1 MATNYPPAAFYFR
14 VEFGLDGIQDNDSRF
29 QELSG
34 LSAPGEVNEI
44 REGGENRFAYRLP
57 KAVQYSNLVLKRGL
71 ISDSR
76 IIAWINDILG
86 GDLSAPIKP
95 VDLIVTLM
103 NEDNEP
109 AASWKVENA
118 YPVKFEVESFNAKSN
133 EAAVEQIEFAY
144 NRITRENV

>member
-1 MATNYPPAAFYFR
+1 MATNYPPTAFYFR

-29 QELSG
+29 QESSG
-34 LSAPGEVNEI
+34 LSAPSEVNEI

-76 IIAWINDILG
+76 IIA
-86 GDLSAPIKP
+86 
-95 VDLIVTLM
+95 
-103 NEDNEP
+103 
-109 AASWKVENA
+109 
-118 YPVKFEVESFNAKSN
+118 VKFEVESFNAKSN
-133 EAAVEQIEFAY
+133 EAAIEQIEFAY